1 MRVVVADDSVLLRE
15 GVVRL
20 LEEKGFDVVA
30 QAGDAEDLI
39 RKVNAHKPDVA
50 IVDIR
55 MPPTNTDDGLRAALE
70 IRAALPE
77 TGVLV
82 LSQYVEEGYAL
93 ELVGDSAGGVGYL
106 LKDRVAD
113 VDRFV
118 DSVRRVAEGGSALDP
133 EVVSQLVGRARRD
146 DPLGELTPRE
156 REVLEL
162 MAEGRSNNAIA
173 DPYGRDRTRSREARD
188 EHLREARPASRPR
201 GPQARAGR
209 ARVPAGMSGGPV
221 SHRGVV
227 RRRRR
232 VRIGGRDM
240 AIDLGTAN
248 TLVYVRGEGIRVS
261 EPSVVAVD
269 TRTDEV
275 HAVGEEAQRMIG
287 RTPASISAVRP
298 LRHGVITDFE
308 VTEAMLRH
316 FIGRVHKSRFA
327 HPRLVMCAPS
337 GITDVERRALVE
349 ACLGA
354 GARSVQLI
362 EEPMAAAI
370 GAELP
375 IEEPMANVVV
385 DIGGGTSEVAVISL
399 GGIVV
404 SRSLRVGGYDFDDA
418 VAGWIRRHHRLA
430 IGETTSEAVKREV
443 GGVAPDETE
452 AVTEVRGR
460 DPVSGLPREAAI
472 NSAEMREA
480 LEPLAV
486 EILDSVKD
494 ALENTPPELAA
505 DLTRHGILLAGGGA
519 LLAGF
524 RERLELET
532 GVPVRLADDPLTCVA
547 LGAGRAIEEIEVLE
561 RAVI

>member
-1 MRVVVADDSVLLRE
+1 M
-15 GVVRL
+15 
-20 LEEKGFDVVA
+20 
-30 QAGDAEDLI
+30 
-39 RKVNAHKPDVA
+39 
-50 IVDIR
+50 
-55 MPPTNTDDGLRAALE
+55 
-70 IRAALPE
+70 
-77 TGVLV
+77 TG
-82 LSQYVEEGYAL
+82 A
-93 ELVGDSAGGVGYL
+93 
-106 LKDRVAD
+106 
-113 VDRFV
+113 
-118 DSVRRVAEGGSALDP
+118 
-133 EVVSQLVGRARRD
+133 
-146 DPLGELTPRE
+146 
-156 REVLEL
+156 
-162 MAEGRSNNAIA
+162 
-173 DPYGRDRTRSREARD
+173 
-188 EHLREARPASRPR
+188 
-201 GPQARAGR
+201 
-209 ARVPAGMSGGPV
+209 PV

-232 VRIGGRDM
+232 MRIGGRDM

-248 TLVYVRGEGIRVS
+248 TLVYVRGEGIQVS

-430 IGETTSEAVKREV
+430 IGETTSEAVKLEV
-443 GGVAPDETE
+443 GGVAPDQTKGG
-452 AVTEVRGR
+452 TEVRGR

-472 NSAEMREA
+472 NSAEMRDA
-480 LEPLAV
+480 LEPLAA
-486 EILDSVKD
+486 EIIDSVKD

-505 DLTRHGILLAGGGA
+505 DLTRHGILMAGGGA
-519 LLAGF
+519 MLRGF
-524 RERLELET
+524 RERLEAET

-561 RAVI
+561 RAAI